1 VVTIN
6 RKDCSLESFDGA
18 SAVVT
23 GACGGIGEAIAR
35 AFARAG
41 AKLGLCDVREAE
53 LSAIAKDI
61 RDGGTT
67 VYAAPID
74 VSDEAQVRDF
84 CLATAGAL
92 SGIDVLV
99 NTVGVVD
106 NMGDVEHLPTAE
118 WNRTIAI
125 NLTSAFLMAKHCVPL
140 LKIAGGVIANVSSVS
155 GLANQEEA
163 MVYSVT
169 KAALISLTKSEA
181 IDLAKHGIRAIAVCP
196 GSVST
201 PLVDRA
207 IELTAERLGRD
218 ASEQRREWE
227 SQYPT
232 GRFSTPAEVADLMLF
247 LCSDRA
253 KNITGASVVIDG
265 GLTALLPE
273 R

>member
-1 VVTIN
+1 
-6 RKDCSLESFDGA
+6 LERFDGR
-18 SAVVT
+18 SVVVT
-23 GACGGIGEAIAR
+23 GACGGIGEAVVR
-35 AFARAG
+35 AFAGAG
-41 AKLGLCDVREAE
+41 AQLGLCDVRKAE
-53 LSAIAKDI
+53 LDTLANDLRRS
-61 RDGGTT
+61 GTT
-67 VYAAPID
+67 VYAAPTD

-84 CLATAGAL
+84 CVVTGRELG
-92 SGIDVLV
+92 GMDVLV

-125 NLTSAFLMAKHCVPL
+125 NLTSAFLMAKYSVPL
-140 LKIAGGVIANVSSVS
+140 LKVGGGVIVNVSSVS
-155 GLANQEEA
+155 GLANQEDA

-169 KAALISLTKSEA
+169 KAGLISLTKSEA
-181 IDLAKHGIRAIAVCP
+181 IDLARHGIRAIAVCP

-201 PLVDRA
+201 PLIDRA
-207 IELTAERLGRD
+207 VELTAERLGRD
-218 ASEQRREWE
+218 PSEQRREWE

-232 GRFSTPAEVADLMLF
+232 GRFSATAEIADLMLF

-253 KNITGASVVIDG
+253 QNITGASVVIDG